1 MIVADIIE
9 NIEWLDWMNTII
21 KNLYNGEVLTQ
32 EELESLC
39 LGRIDDERFHL
50 VEFVPENK
58 ETIPRSANPISC
70 YSVFQ
75 IDNDYWRIDWIMDVD
90 KSRITFN
97 TDKKEQDVDIFGIF
111 HNQPYRV
118 KQIEKIVTT
127 YEFVPI

>member
-1 MIVADIIE
+1 
-9 NIEWLDWMNTII
+9 MNTII
-21 KNLYNGEVLTQ
+21 ENLYNGEVLTQ

-50 VEFVPENK
+50 VEFVPENSNV
-58 ETIPRSANPISC
+58 IPGSVNPISC
-70 YSVFQ
+70 HSIFQ
-75 IDNDYWRIDWIMDVD
+75 IDNDYWRVDWIMDVD

-97 TDKKEQDVDIFGIF
+97 TDKREQDINIFGIF

-118 KQIEKIVTT
+118 KQIEKTVKT

>member
-1 MIVADIIE
+1 
-9 NIEWLDWMNTII
+9 MNTII
-21 KNLYNGEVLTQ
+21 ENLYNGEVLTQ

-50 VEFVPENK
+50 VEFVPENNNV
-58 ETIPRSANPISC
+58 IPRSVNPISC
-70 YSVFQ
+70 YSIFQ
-75 IDNDYWRIDWIMDVD
+75 IDNDYWRVDWIMDVD

-97 TDKKEQDVDIFGIF
+97 MDKKEQDVNIFGIF

-118 KQIEKIVTT
+118 KQIEKTVKT